1 MCFSLEAA
9 GVTTSPPGPGVS
21 LLGYGCRSHWH
32 LEQEPEPARPHPESC
47 PDQGLVLPQAVL
59 PQAVLPLLG
68 PGGSGHLG
76 PSRLTQ
82 AVLPLLG
89 PRGSGH
95 LGPSRLTRPSS
106 PISRPSLSASKGR
119 HRERGTETTQDARLC
134 PQAGPATRSGEVTA
148 TTKAVPPQSSPLG
161 IQAACAL

>member
-1 MCFSLEAA
+1 MNKKEKKKKKKAVCFSLEAA

-76 PSRLTQ
+76 PSRLT
-82 AVLPLLG
+82 
-89 PRGSGH
+89 
-95 LGPSRLTRPSS
+95 RPSS

-119 HRERGTETTQDARLC
+119 HRERGTETTPDARLC

>member
-1 MCFSLEAA
+1 M
-9 GVTTSPPGPGVS
+9 TTSPQAPGS
-21 LLGYGCRSHWH
+21 LSWAMAAAVTGTWSRNLN
-32 LEQEPEPARPHPESC
+32 Q
-47 PDQGLVLPQAVL
+47 PDHIQNHVQTRAWPVLP
-59 PQAVLPLLG
+59 
-68 PGGSGHLG
+68 
-76 PSRLTQ
+76 Q

-95 LGPSRLTRPSS
+95 LRSSRLTRPSS